1 MHVDVPLAG
10 AVGAFHTIPS
20 LASVMMD
27 RRSDCRTATMGKG
40 AGCEGCARDQRFTH
54 PPSVRLTILSYPTL
68 TIMKHILFLIFAF
81 TTVLTVSCN
90 KQKQAID
97 SQTEAAKTAIDHQK
111 EAADTH
117 AKQAKEQV
125 DINAKID
132 KANIEAKQAAEQA
145 QLDADKKKA
154 DAAAAAA
161 KAKVDAEKK

>member
-1 MHVDVPLAG
+1 MASHERRLIRRNSSKISTTPRTEARKLTGSSSAYQPADLLGMMSTRVP
-10 AVGAFHTIPS
+10 
-20 LASVMMD
+20 
-27 RRSDCRTATMGKG
+27 C
-40 AGCEGCARDQRFTH
+40 FTH
-54 PPSVRLTILSYPTL
+54 PPNVRLTILSYPTP
-68 TIMKHILFLIFAF
+68 TIMKHILFLMFAF
-81 TTVLTVSCN
+81 TTVLAVSCN

-97 SQTEAAKTAIDHQK
+97 SQTEASKTAIDHQK
-111 EAADTH
+111 EAVDTH

-154 DAAAAAA
+154 EAEAAAA